1 MVACTV
7 GSLCERG
14 GYCME
19 QKTKGGEK
27 GEEGREI
34 DRWDEDMREKT
45 EWTVGRKRRNRGGG
59 K

>member
-1 MVACTV
+1 
-7 GSLCERG
+7 
-14 GYCME
+14 ME